1 VPEPA
6 LHANHRE
13 VQQMRMK
20 QKVSIITGARSGIG
34 LATARR
40 FAAEGAT
47 VVLADIKDARPV
59 ANDLVGT
66 GAQARFVQTDVSNAS
81 QVEELL
87 EQTLSAYGHLDV
99 LVNNAGIE
107 LPKRITDTTEAEWDR
122 LMDVNL
128 KGIFLCS
135 RVAIPAMQR
144 QGGGVIVNVGSELGV
159 VGGLTKAMAVDHAA
173 DGIRVNCVCPG
184 PVATPLLEATIHGSS
199 DPEKERLRI
208 LDKTL
213 MKRFGH
219 PKEIASAILF
229 LASDESSYMTGSIL
243 LVDGGVT
250 AH

>member
-1 VPEPA
+1 
-6 LHANHRE
+6 
-13 VQQMRMK
+13 MRMK
-20 QKVSIITGARSGIG
+20 QKVSIITGAQSGIG

-47 VVLADIKDARPV
+47 VVLADIKDASPA
-59 ANDLVGT
+59 ANELVGT
-66 GAQARFVQTDVSNAS
+66 GAQAHFVQTDVSNAS
-81 QVEELL
+81 QVEALL

-99 LVNNAGIE
+99 LVNNAGVE

-128 KGIFLCS
+128 KGVFLCS
-135 RVAIPAMQR
+135 RAAIPAMQR

-159 VGGLTKAMAVDHAA
+159 VGGSEIAAYCATKGGVVQLTKAMAVDHAA

>member
-1 VPEPA
+1 
-6 LHANHRE
+6 
-13 VQQMRMK
+13 MRMK
-20 QKVSIITGARSGIG
+20 QKVSIITGAQSGIG

-47 VVLADIKDARPV
+47 VVLADVKDASPA
-59 ANDLVGT
+59 ANELVGT
-66 GAQARFVQTDVSNAS
+66 GAQARFVQTDVSDAS
-81 QVEELL
+81 QVGALL
-87 EQTLSAYGHLDV
+87 EETLSAYGRLDV
-99 LVNNAGIE
+99 LVNNAGVE

-128 KGIFLCS
+128 KGVFLCS
-135 RVAIPAMQR
+135 RAAIPAMQQ

-159 VGGLTKAMAVDHAA
+159 VGGSEIAAYCAAKGGVVQLTKAMAVDHAA

-184 PVATPLLEATIHGSS
+184 PVATPLLEATIQGST
-199 DPEKERLRI
+199 DPQKERLSI
-208 LDKTL
+208 LGKTL

-219 PKEIASAILF
+219 PTEIASAILF